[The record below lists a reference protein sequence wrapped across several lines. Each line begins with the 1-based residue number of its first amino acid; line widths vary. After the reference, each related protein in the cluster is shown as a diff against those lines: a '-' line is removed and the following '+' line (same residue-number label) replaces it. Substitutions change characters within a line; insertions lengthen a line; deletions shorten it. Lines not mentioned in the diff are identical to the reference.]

1 MKNKSNFFI
10 SIIFFLL
17 INSNLSYGNELVIKA
32 LTIETFEEG
41 NIIHGTGKAE
51 ASTIDG
57 LEIFANKFQYNKN
70 KGLLIASG
78 KVKVIDTK
86 NQIIL
91 NSESIY
97 YTENDS
103 KITSYDDTDIN
114 IENKYFIKTKNLSYK
129 YIIKELFSK
138 SPTLITDNF
147 RNKIKTQEFK
157 YFVKDEIIR
166 GKKIHLHDN
175 ENNKYFLEDGLIKLK
190 ENILLGKDITVYF
203 SNKGFEVPEGEPRLK
218 GNSIVYGNSI
228 TVIKKGVFTS
238 CKKTD
243 SCPPWLITSKVVTHD
258 KQKKQIHYKNAWL
271 KIYDKPVMYFPRF
284 FHPDPSVKRQSGFL
298 KPKFGDSRILGASIN
313 TPYFHVISDS
323 ADLTFKPRIFSAT
336 RYLLQSEYRKVTKNS
351 SNIIDFS
358 ANKDDNRTENG
369 TKTHLFLNSLVN
381 LDLSSFDNSKLD
393 IKLEK
398 VSNDNYLKLY
408 SLESEQT
415 IVQKTSTLESL
426 LEFSGDKNDFA
437 FRGSLESYETLG
449 QSNSNRYEFVY
460 PNYSLQKT
468 LELDGKIIES
478 IDFNS
483 YGNQRTHTTNIKE
496 AVQVNDLILSLS
508 KNQFISGIETNL
520 LTLIK
525 NVNSKGKNSTKYKEK
540 GQSEILSIVSYDL
553 AWPLKKNEENFFKY
567 LTPKVLF
574 KHSPNKTKNIK
585 DNKHFLNSGNV
596 FILNRIGNNESIE
609 GGSSVTFGLEYEKQ
623 NLEYKKLFLFSAAN
637 VISAKKNDNLPITS
651 SLNKKQS
658 DIVGNV
664 YYAPVSNL
672 SFDYNYS
679 LDNDLESTNL
689 HSLTTEL
696 KTNNFITS
704 FNFYEENN
712 LMGDKSYFSNNFKY
726 LLDEENSFSFTT
738 RRNKKNDLTEF
749 YKLIYEYK
757 NDCLVASMHYNKEYY
772 QNKDTKPFEQL
783 FFNITLI
790 PLGGTQTSNLIPQF
804 EKFDTYKKQLD
815 K

>member
-10 SIIFFLL
+10 SIIFLLL

-51 ASTIDG
+51 ARTPDG

-70 KGLLIASG
+70 EGLLIASG
-78 KVKVIDTK
+78 KVKVIDAK
-86 NQIIL
+86 NQVIL
-91 NSESIY
+91 NSETIH

-114 IENKYFIKTKNLSYK
+114 IENKYFIKTKNLNYK
-129 YIIKELFSK
+129 YTIKELFSK

-147 RNKIKTQEFK
+147 RNKIEMQEFK
-157 YFVKDEIIR
+157 YFIKDAIVR

-175 ENNKYFLEDGLIKLK
+175 EDNKYFLEDGLIELK
-190 ENILLGKDITVYF
+190 ENLLLGKDITVYF
-203 SNKGFEVPEGEPRLK
+203 SNKGFEVPDGEPRLK
-218 GNSIVYGNSI
+218 GNSIIYGNPTTI
-228 TVIKKGVFTS
+228 IKKGIFTT

-243 SCPPWLITSKVVTHD
+243 SCPPWLITSKEVTHD
-258 KQKKQIHYKNAWL
+258 KQKKQIYYKNAWL

-298 KPKFGDSRILGASIN
+298 TPSFGSSRILGASIN

-323 ADLTFKPRIFSAT
+323 ADVTFKPRIFSAN

-351 SNIIDFS
+351 SNIIDVS
-358 ANKDDNRTENG
+358 ANKDDHRAENG
-369 TKTHLFLNSLVN
+369 TKTHIFLNSLVN
-381 LDLSSFDNSKLD
+381 LDLPIFDDSKLD

-398 VSNDNYLKLY
+398 VSNDSYLKLY
-408 SLESEQT
+408 QLEDKQT

-426 LEFSGDKNDFA
+426 LEFSGDANNFA
-437 FRGSLESYETLG
+437 FRTSFESYETLG
-449 QSNSNRYEFVY
+449 KSNSDRYEFVY
-460 PNYSLQKT
+460 PNYSLHKT
-468 LELDGKIIES
+468 LELDGDTFES
-478 IDFNS
+478 LDFNS

-496 AVQVNDLILSLS
+496 TVQVNDLLLSLS
-508 KNQFISGIETNL
+508 KNQFINGIETGFQTL
-520 LTLIK
+520 LK
-525 NVNSKGKNSTKYKEK
+525 NVNSKGKSSTKYKDN
-540 GQSEILSIVSYDL
+540 GQSEILSIVAYDL

-567 LTPKVLF
+567 LTPKVMF

-585 DNKHFLNSGNV
+585 NNNHFLSSSNI
-596 FILNRIGNNESIE
+596 FMLNRIGNNESIE

-623 NLEYKKLFLFSAAN
+623 NLDYKKLFLFSAAN
-637 VISAKKNDNLPITS
+637 VISAKKNNNLPITS

-664 YYAPVSNL
+664 YYSPVSNL

-679 LDNDLESTNL
+679 LDNNLEDSNL

-704 FNFYEENN
+704 FSFYEENN
-712 LMGDKSYFSNNFKY
+712 LIGDKSYFSNEFKY
-726 LLDEENSFSFTT
+726 LLNKKNSFSFTT
-738 RRNKKNDLTEF
+738 RRNKKIDLTEF
-749 YKLIYEYK
+749 YNLIYEYK
-757 NDCLVASMHYNKEYY
+757 TDCLEASLNYNKEYY

-790 PLGGTQTSNLIPQF
+790 PLGGTQTSNLIPKF
-804 EKFDTYKKQLD
+804 EKFDTYKKQLE